1 MAVLAKVST
10 LREQLP
16 SVTVDLSL
24 YYCCTARQAL
34 AALRSLCTEGCVRTV
49 PSTCVGVCNVI
60 YMDCSYALY
69 SARNF
74 GHFFDANCSYIIM
87 IVSALYVCLFHV
99 QLLCWGVRDMKSFL
113 LQSVNSPTVEV
124 RCGDVQFTQ
133 TLHIKDASKNPNF
146 PGPRPF
152 IIQDMVLNYCSK
164 INPKISVCAYV

>member
-1 MAVLAKVST
+1 MCECKLLLKIMAVLAKVST
-10 LREQLP
+10 LRERLP
-16 SVTVDLSL
+16 SVIVEYSMVYRAPSFGCSSFFVYRGLCKNRSIDVRGRMQCNL
-24 YYCCTARQAL
+24 Y
-34 AALRSLCTEGCVRTV
+34 G
-49 PSTCVGVCNVI
+49 PHI
-60 YMDCSYALY
+60 LY
-69 SARNF
+69 SVHNF
-74 GHFFDANCSYIIM
+74 RRFFDVYCSYIIM

-152 IIQDMVLNYCSK
+152 IIQDMVLN
-164 INPKISVCAYV
+164 